1 MPSESVPTLR
11 RVAVIGAGVAGLA
24 AARLLTDK
32 GLDVAVFDKGRGP
45 GGRLATRRAEG
56 FAFDHGAQYFS
67 VKDVRLDKHLR
78 SWRDQILV
86 APWRGRFGVLES
98 GDFTEQPPS
107 HPRWVAIPGM
117 SGLARQLASEL
128 DVNLSVRIKD
138 VSREGEGWRLTD
150 DAGGNRGLYDW
161 VVVAVPPD
169 QAIPL
174 LKGAPDLAARAAAA
188 VMDPCWA
195 VLLGYSAP
203 LNLAFEGAAVAGSP
217 LAWIARNDSKPGR
230 QPGEALVLHANP
242 AWSHQHLELTP
253 EEVLPTL
260 TDALHEALGRDLGP
274 ASYAA
279 AHRWRYAQVAAPSPG
294 GPRFDPSVGLGICG
308 DWTAGP
314 RIEAAWLS
322 GVALARQMLAV

>member
-1 MPSESVPTLR
+1 MPSESGPSLHR
-11 RVAVIGAGVAGLA
+11 IAVIGAGVAGLA
-24 AARLLTDK
+24 AARLLADK
-32 GLDVAVFDKGRGP
+32 GLGVEVFDKGRGP
-45 GGRLATRRAEG
+45 GGRLATRRADG

-67 VKDVRLDKHLR
+67 VKDGRLDQQLR
-78 SWRDQILV
+78 SWREQILV
-86 APWRGRFGVLES
+86 APWRGRFGVLEA
-98 GDFTEQPPS
+98 GDFTEQPTN

-117 SGLARQLASEL
+117 SGLARQLASDL

-138 VSREGEGWRLTD
+138 IAREGDGWRLTD
-150 DAGGNRGLYDW
+150 DAGGNRGLFDR

-195 VLLGYSAP
+195 VLLGYDAP
-203 LNLAFEGAAVAGSP
+203 LGLPFEGAAVAGSP

-230 QPGEALVLHANP
+230 QHGEALVLHANP
-242 AWSHQHLELTP
+242 AWSHKHLEQTP
-253 EEVLPTL
+253 EEVLPML
-260 TDALHEALGRDLGP
+260 IEALHETLGRDLGP
-274 ASYAA
+274 AIYAA

-294 GPRFDPSVGLGICG
+294 GPRFDAGVGVGICG

-322 GVALARQMLAV
+322 GIALARQMLAV